1 MSSYELHT
9 YSCYPQHER
18 EHAMTTEQKNIP
30 IVTKEMR
37 DRPYSKAAERLL
49 IEQET
54 EKFLS
59 NGGSITYVKDG
70 KSYD

>member
-1 MSSYELHT
+1 
-9 YSCYPQHER
+9 
-18 EHAMTTEQKNIP
+18 MTTEQKNIP
-30 IVTKEMR
+30 IVTKQMR